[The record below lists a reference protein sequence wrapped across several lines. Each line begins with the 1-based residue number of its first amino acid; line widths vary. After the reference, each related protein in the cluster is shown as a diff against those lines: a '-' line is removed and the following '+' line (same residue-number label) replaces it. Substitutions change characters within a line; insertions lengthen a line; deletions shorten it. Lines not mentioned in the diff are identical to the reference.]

1 MKHILLTLTALTAFS
16 AQAHAHDFWVA
27 PNSFQVEKTGV
38 IPTSVM
44 VGHPKDRSRW
54 ALNPHRVIA
63 LKSIGTDGITD
74 HQSRMEKLTP
84 SGDILLSIETP
95 GTHLVTIETTSA
107 ISVLPAEKF
116 NSYLKEEGL
125 TPIIDHRKMK
135 DTQDKEGSEIYSR
148 RGKALIQVGPVTET
162 GTDYVTRP
170 VGMTLEIVP
179 SANPYGLEAGEAL
192 TSTVYYRG
200 QPTKGI
206 TIGLI
211 SLDTDAGIIALKKT
225 DAKGHV
231 TFERPDSGNWMLHA
245 VWSDP
250 LEDTRQANYDT
261 IFSSLSFGFDK

>member
-148 RGKALIQVGPVTET
+148 RGKALIQVGP
-162 GTDYVTRP
+162 
-170 VGMTLEIVP
+170 
-179 SANPYGLEAGEAL
+179 
-192 TSTVYYRG
+192 
-200 QPTKGI
+200 
-206 TIGLI
+206 I